1 MNETKS
7 AEAVCRA
14 KIKMIQSKMGSK
26 KHQVASSSGGTSAA
40 TKATGPIKEATPVH
54 VESVQESP
62 SAQKLPPANGEAEP
76 APQAGPAA
84 NQTQDDNRPT
94 EPEPKPSEAIASG
107 QSNAI
112 ALK

>member
-1 MNETKS
+1 
-7 AEAVCRA
+7 
-14 KIKMIQSKMGSK
+14 MGSK
-26 KHQVASSSGGTSAA
+26 KHQVASSGGGASAG
-40 TKATGPIKEATPVH
+40 TKATGPIIEATPVH

-62 SAQKLPPANGEAEP
+62 MAQKLPPANGEAEP